1 MTSAASLFAC
11 RPADVTLERVRELVA
26 IGQPESLTLEYKEK
40 YTPRIPTSVAA
51 MANSYGGVI
60 LVGVTESNVD
70 DRVIGVPEGTIVQ
83 IVNGC
88 HQTLEPPWVPEI
100 IPVPLPETEG
110 RMILVVRV
118 DPAKAS
124 RPLLIQGAAPI
135 RLHGRNSVADRA
147 GLARLIN
154 EAAPQAVAAGL
165 RLPPADLPMD
175 DQGKPSADFLV
186 RTGMFVPVDAAATW
200 RPLSERSVRAFAD
213 ALNNSPLH
221 HALFRWCASIGE
233 GGMNPFHRSG
243 FNRARKVRLVW
254 QGGPDGAPAY
264 PLEAVARID
273 LPDAY
278 GAPVSHLQVSLEVL
292 ARFQHA
298 FGRSAPLSVARLHE
312 LVDAL
317 TASLVDD
324 KVTGALAALAG
335 VDPLVMPQP
344 LGLDFLSSTD
354 MPDLLAGNG
363 LTSVP
368 DAGTSR
374 GANLLADPGVDQ
386 RDVAERRALIDSWLQ
401 QISLDAGLLGMEKVL
416 EQLHGTS
423 LEQELRRPH
432 RAEAL

>member
-1 MTSAASLFAC
+1 M
-11 RPADVTLERVRELVA
+11 RELVA

-40 YTPRIPTSVAA
+40 YTPKVPFSVAA
-51 MANSYGGVI
+51 MANSYGGLI
-60 LVGVTESNVD
+60 LVGVTERSVD
-70 DRVIGVPEGTIVQ
+70 DRIIGVPEDAIVQ

-88 HQTLEPPWVPEI
+88 HQTLEPPWEPEI
-100 IPVPLPETEG
+100 IPVPLPETDG
-110 RMILVVRV
+110 RMILVIRV

-124 RPLLIQGAAPI
+124 RPLLVQGAAPI
-135 RLHGRNSVADRA
+135 RLQGRNAVADRA

-154 EAAPQAVAAGL
+154 EAAPHAVTAGL

-175 DQGKPSADFLV
+175 NQRKPSADFLV
-186 RTGMFVPVDAAATW
+186 RTGMFVPVDASATW
-200 RPLSERSVRAFAD
+200 RPLSERGVQAFAD

-221 HALFRWCASIGE
+221 IDLFHWCASIGD

-243 FNRARKVRLVW
+243 FNRARKVRLLW
-254 QGGPDGAPAY
+254 QGGPAGAPAF

-278 GAPVSHLQVSLEVL
+278 GTPVSHLQLSLQVV

-298 FGRSAPLSVARLHE
+298 FGRTVPLSVARLHG
-312 LVDAL
+312 LIDAL
-317 TASLVDD
+317 TATLVDD
-324 KVTGALAALAG
+324 KVTEALAALAG
-335 VDPLVMPQP
+335 VDPLVLPQP

-363 LTSVP
+363 LTLVP

-374 GANLLADPGVDQ
+374 GANLLADPGIDQ
-386 RDVAERRALIDSWLQ
+386 HDPAERGALIDSWLQ

-416 EQLHGTS
+416 ERLHGTS
-423 LEQELRRPH
+423 PDPQARRP
-432 RAEAL
+432 RRTDAL

>member
-1 MTSAASLFAC
+1 MTSVASLFAC

-51 MANSYGGVI
+51 MANSYGGLI

-100 IPVPLPETEG
+100 IPVPLPETDG
-110 RMILVVRV
+110 RTVLVVRV
-118 DPAKAS
+118 DAAKAS

-154 EAAPQAVAAGL
+154 EAAPRAVVAGL
-165 RLPPADLPMD
+165 RLPPADLPLD
-175 DQGKPSADFLV
+175 DQGKSSADFLV

-200 RPLSERSVRAFAD
+200 RPLSERGVQAFAD
-213 ALNNSPLH
+213 ALNNSPVH

-233 GGMNPFHRSG
+233 GGMNPFYRSG
-243 FNRARKVRLVW
+243 FNRARKIRLLW
-254 QGGPDGAPAY
+254 QGGPNGAPAF

-278 GAPVSHLQVSLEVL
+278 GAPVSHLQVSVEVL
-292 ARFQHA
+292 ARFRHT
-298 FGRSAPLSVARLHE
+298 FGRTVPLSVARLHE

-317 TASLVDD
+317 TATLVDD
-324 KVTGALAALAG
+324 KVTEALAALAG

-386 RDVAERRALIDSWLQ
+386 RDLGERRALIDSWLQ

-416 EQLHGTS
+416 EQLHNAS
-423 LEQELRRPH
+423 L
-432 RAEAL
+432 

>member
-40 YTPRIPTSVAA
+40 YTPKIPTSVAA
-51 MANSYGGVI
+51 MANSYGGLI
-60 LVGVTESNVD
+60 LVGVTERSID
-70 DRVIGVPEGTIVQ
+70 DRIIGVPEDAIVQ

-88 HQTLEPPWVPEI
+88 HQTLEPPWEPEI
-100 IPVPLPETEG
+100 IPVPLPETDD

-124 RPLLIQGAAPI
+124 RPLLVQGAAPI
-135 RLHGRNSVADRA
+135 RLHGRNALADRA

-165 RLPPADLPMD
+165 RLPPADLPTD
-175 DQGKPSADFLV
+175 DQGKQNADFLV
-186 RTGMFVPVDAAATW
+186 RTGMFVPVDASATW
-200 RPLSERSVRAFAD
+200 RPLSERGVQAFAD

-233 GGMNPFHRSG
+233 GGMSPFHRSG
-243 FNRARKVRLVW
+243 FNRARKVRLLW
-254 QGGPDGAPAY
+254 QGGPDGGPLF

-278 GAPVSHLQVSLEVL
+278 GAPVSHLQVSLQVV
-292 ARFQHA
+292 ARFRHTL
-298 FGRSAPLSVARLHE
+298 GRAASLSVAHLHE

-317 TASLVDD
+317 TATLVDD

-363 LTSVP
+363 LTLVP

-386 RDVAERRALIDSWLQ
+386 RDPAERRALVDSWLQ

-416 EQLHGTS
+416 EQLHSTS
-423 LEQELRRPH
+423 PDPQPRRLRRTD
-432 RAEAL
+432 AL

>member
-40 YTPRIPTSVAA
+40 YTPKIPTSVAA
-51 MANSYGGVI
+51 MANSYGGLI
-60 LVGVTESNVD
+60 LVGVTERSVD
-70 DRVIGVPEGTIVQ
+70 DRIIGVPEEAIVQ
-83 IVNGC
+83 IVSGC
-88 HQTLEPPWVPEI
+88 HQTLEPPWEPEI
-100 IPVPLPETEG
+100 IPVPLPETDG

-124 RPLLIQGAAPI
+124 RPLLVQGAAPI
-135 RLHGRNSVADRA
+135 RLHGRNALADRA

-175 DQGKPSADFLV
+175 DQGKPSADFLM

-200 RPLSERSVRAFAD
+200 RPLSERSVQAFAD

-221 HALFRWCASIGE
+221 RALFRWCASIGE

-243 FNRARKVRLVW
+243 FNRARKVRLLW

-298 FGRSAPLSVARLHE
+298 LGRSAPLSVARLHE

-386 RDVAERRALIDSWLQ
+386 RDAAERRALIDSWLQ

-423 LEQELRRPH
+423 LEQQLRRPH
-432 RAEAL
+432 STDAL

>member
-40 YTPRIPTSVAA
+40 YTPRIPVSVAA
-51 MANSYGGVI
+51 MANSYGGLI

-70 DRVIGVPEGTIVQ
+70 DRVVGVPESAIVQ

-100 IPVPLPETEG
+100 IPVPLAETDG
-110 RMILVVRV
+110 RMIRVVRV

-200 RPLSERSVRAFAD
+200 RPLSERGVHAFAD
-213 ALNNSPLH
+213 ALNNSPVH

-243 FNRARKVRLVW
+243 FNRARRVRLLW
-254 QGGPDGAPAY
+254 QGGPDGASAF

-273 LPDAY
+273 LPDSY

-292 ARFQHA
+292 ARFRHA
-298 FGRSAPLSVARLHE
+298 FGRAAPLPVARLHE
-312 LVDAL
+312 LIDAL

-324 KVTGALAALAG
+324 KVTEALAALAG
-335 VDPLVMPQP
+335 VDALVMPQP
-344 LGLDFLSSTD
+344 LGLDFLGSTD

-363 LTSVP
+363 LTLVP

-386 RDVAERRALIDSWLQ
+386 RDPAECRALIDSWL

-416 EQLHGTS
+416 EQLRSAS
-423 LEQELRRPH
+423 LQQQP
-432 RAEAL
+432 

>member
-1 MTSAASLFAC
+1 MASLFAC

-51 MANSYGGVI
+51 MANSYGGLI

-100 IPVPLPETEG
+100 IPVPLPETDG
-110 RMILVVRV
+110 RTVLVVRV
-118 DPAKAS
+118 DAAKAS

-154 EAAPQAVAAGL
+154 EAAPRAVVAGL
-165 RLPPADLPMD
+165 RLPPADLPLD
-175 DQGKPSADFLV
+175 DQGKSSADFLV

-200 RPLSERSVRAFAD
+200 RPLSERGVQAFAD
-213 ALNNSPLH
+213 ALNNSPVH

-233 GGMNPFHRSG
+233 GGMNPFYRSG
-243 FNRARKVRLVW
+243 FNRARKIRLLW
-254 QGGPDGAPAY
+254 QGGPNGAPAF

-278 GAPVSHLQVSLEVL
+278 GAPVSHLQVSVEVL
-292 ARFQHA
+292 ARFRHT
-298 FGRSAPLSVARLHE
+298 FGRTVPLSVARLHE

-317 TASLVDD
+317 TATLVDD
-324 KVTGALAALAG
+324 KVTEALAALAG

-386 RDVAERRALIDSWLQ
+386 RDLGERRALIDSWLQ

-416 EQLHGTS
+416 EQLHNAS
-423 LEQELRRPH
+423 L
-432 RAEAL
+432 